1 MKLQARTLGAAL
13 LALLLGAPCA
23 RADVTAA
30 DVWQAITGFYAAQ
43 GRSLTSA
50 DTRQEGDTLVIT
62 GARFGAPREV
72 ALLRLEVPELR
83 LRELGDGRVEL
94 SASDRITA
102 TVKSPVDG
110 RYAAGTQLDVTKTG
124 GKAFVSGTA
133 GDMSFDF
140 DAPELTVATA
150 ATQVAGRSL
159 PARVVLTLTEGKGK
173 TRITGTSTLTAD
185 TEAAFAALRFDV
197 TGAGTGTGAED
208 AEAPFHVTGTLNGV
222 KHIRGLLLPA
232 GTSPEDMPAALAA
245 GYKEESRLRFASG
258 TVNAD
263 IRGGADTS
271 NFQAGLADGEVSA
284 VLGRDGVVL
293 ALRTGA
299 SHAVL
304 QMPELPVPA
313 EAGFAEARLA
323 LSLPVAP
330 ETEAEPFAALLKL
343 GDLTLSEGVW
353 AVFDPTADLPRDPM
367 TAIVDVSGRMRLYGS
382 LLAEADEEGGKL
394 PAEVEAVSLN
404 ELKLSALGAV
414 VTGKGAATI
423 DGSSGQPVPVGSA
436 DVDMKGLGGL
446 IGKLADMG
454 LLPQEQAMG
463 LRMSLALFTVPTG
476 EDSAKSRIESD
487 AEGNVRVNGQVLYKF
502 PKAGSDP

>member
-1 MKLQARTLGAAL
+1 MKLLARTLGAAL
-13 LALLLGAPCA
+13 LVLLLGAPGA
-23 RADVTAA
+23 RAKVTAA
-30 DVWQAITGFYAAQ
+30 EVWQVMTDFYAAQ

-50 DTRQEGDTLVIT
+50 GQRQEGDTLIIT

-72 ALLRLEVPELR
+72 ALLRMEVPELR
-83 LRELGDGRVEL
+83 LRELGDGRVEI

-110 RYAAGTQLDVTKTG
+110 RYAAGTRLDLTKTG
-124 GKAFVSGTA
+124 GKAIVSGST
-133 GDMSFDF
+133 GDMAFDF
-140 DAPELTVATA
+140 DAPEMTVATSA
-150 ATQVAGRSL
+150 SQMAGRTL
-159 PARVVLTLTEGKGK
+159 PVRVTVTLTEGKGK
-173 TRITGTSTLTAD
+173 VRITGTSTFTAD
-185 TEAAFAALRFDV
+185 TAADFATLRFDV
-197 TGAGTGTGAED
+197 TGTGNDAGD
-208 AEAPFHVTGTLNGV
+208 AEAPVHVTGTLNGV
-222 KHIRGLLLPA
+222 KHTRGLLLPA

-258 TVNAD
+258 NVNAD
-263 IRGGADTS
+263 IRDGADIS
-271 NFQAGLADGEVSA
+271 NLQAGLADGEVSA

-313 EAGFAEARLA
+313 EAGFAETR
-323 LSLPVAP
+323 LSLSMPVAP
-330 ETEAEPFAALLKL
+330 ETEAKPFATLFKL
-343 GDLTLSEGVW
+343 SDLTLSEGVW
-353 AVFDPTADLPRDPM
+353 AMFDPTADLPRDPM

-404 ELKLSALGAV
+404 ELRLSALGAE

-423 DGSSGQPVPVGSA
+423 DGSSGQPVPIGTA